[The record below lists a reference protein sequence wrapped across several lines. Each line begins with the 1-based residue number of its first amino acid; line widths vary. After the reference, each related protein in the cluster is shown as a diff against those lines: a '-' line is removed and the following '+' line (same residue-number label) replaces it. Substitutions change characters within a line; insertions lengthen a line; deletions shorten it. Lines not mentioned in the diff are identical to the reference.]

1 MEELKP
7 DLEITEAEDF
17 MQHMKD
23 MEHTPVQEIM
33 IKELLE
39 VSDDNEMIQA
49 LDFVRQNGVPLS
61 AMQVAG
67 TYQLIDAGITDV
79 FTFINSARKLMT
91 PVSRFYKLIDK
102 LTLADRIKGNAKL
115 SNLLK
120 ANANPANSVGVP
132 MSIEKGSKG

>member
-1 MEELKP
+1 MEEIKP
-7 DLEITEAEDF
+7 DLELVEAQDF
-17 MQHMKD
+17 LQNLKD

-49 LDFVRQNGVPLS
+49 LDFVRQNGVPLTT
-61 AMQVAG
+61 MQVAG
-67 TYQLIDAGITDV
+67 TFQLIDAGITDV

-91 PVSRFYKLIDK
+91 PTNKFYKLIDK

>member
-1 MEELKP
+1 
-7 DLEITEAEDF
+7 
-17 MQHMKD
+17 
-23 MEHTPVQEIM
+23 
-33 IKELLE
+33 
-39 VSDDNEMIQA
+39 MIQA
-49 LDFVRQNGVPLS
+49 LDFVRQNGVPLTT
-61 AMQVAG
+61 MQVAG

-91 PVSRFYKLIDK
+91 PTNKFYKLIDK